1 MNRYIR
7 HGVCTPEEVLPLVKE
22 HYGSSLPRPTFHGFK
37 VGVSSLR
44 MKTFQHDGL
53 TCRGCGLVAS
63 FFAVEDFHTAWA
75 ASAGAAK
82 ASQPHLNLYGINDKG
97 EEVLFTH
104 DHVLARALGGADN
117 LNNVQTMCS
126 PCNNKKG
133 RAENPQ
139 KKLKKALTPE
149 QVAAKAARKLAK
161 EFQFQNFNPDSKSGI
176 AILDENPTYDS
187 CVKTE

>member
-7 HGVCTPEEVLPLVKE
+7 HGTCTPEEVLPLVKE
-22 HYGSSLPRPTFHGFK
+22 HYGTNLPRPMFLGYK

-53 TCRGCGLVAS
+53 TCRGCGLTAS
-63 FFAVEDFHTAWA
+63 FFAIEDFHTGWA
-75 ASAGAAK
+75 ASAGTAK

-104 DHVLARALGGADN
+104 DHILARSLGGSDTLDN
-117 LNNVQTMCS
+117 AQTMCS

-139 KKLKKALTPE
+139 KKLKKPPTPE
-149 QVAAKAARKLAK
+149 QVAAKAARKLAR
-161 EFQFQNFNPDSKSGI
+161 EFQFQNSKPDSKVDV
-176 AILDENPTYDS
+176 AILDENPTHDS